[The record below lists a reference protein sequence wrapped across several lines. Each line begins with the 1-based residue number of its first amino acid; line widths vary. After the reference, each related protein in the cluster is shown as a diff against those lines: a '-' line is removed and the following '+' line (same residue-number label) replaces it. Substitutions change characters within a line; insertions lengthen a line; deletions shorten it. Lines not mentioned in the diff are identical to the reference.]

1 MRLNRNICGVA
12 AVLSLLL
19 ILSASV
25 YSQDLP
31 AASGGRGS
39 PLSMLDD
46 LTSRLLAEDQVL
58 TQGKDVASTLL
69 EDLKS
74 TDVLDGDPITTFEG
88 SEPPPPPPPPPP
100 PSETDPS
107 VPVDGGLSLLLAA
120 GAAYGAK
127 RLRHRK
133 RE

>member
-1 MRLNRNICGVA
+1 MRLNRNICRLA

-25 YSQDLP
+25 FSQDLP
-31 AASGGRGS
+31 AVTGGKGS

-46 LTSRLLAEDQVL
+46 LTSSLLAEDQVL
-58 TQGKDVASTLL
+58 TQGKDVTSTLL

-74 TDVLDGDPITTFEG
+74 TDVLGGDPITTNEG
-88 SEPPPPPPPPPP
+88 SEPPPPPP

-133 RE
+133 PE